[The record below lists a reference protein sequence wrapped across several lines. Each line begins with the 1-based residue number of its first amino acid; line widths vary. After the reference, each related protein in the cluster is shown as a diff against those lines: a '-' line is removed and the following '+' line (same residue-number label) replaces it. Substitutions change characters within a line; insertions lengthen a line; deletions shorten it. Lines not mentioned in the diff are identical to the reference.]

1 MLTDGGCQVS
11 DYAAKGTCL
20 YTPCGC
26 RLQRGAMVG
35 CSDRVNTNTFVPQVV
50 QARMWA
56 QGLTIGI
63 LIAAGAL
70 THARRAKMYEEG
82 NGMRHTV
89 RLSIR

>member
-1 MLTDGGCQVS
+1 MLTRLSFISYQS
-11 DYAAKGTCL
+11 
-20 YTPCGC
+20 TP
-26 RLQRGAMVG
+26 QK
-35 CSDRVNTNTFVPQVV
+35 VV

-82 NGMRHTV
+82 SGMRHTV
-89 RLSIR
+89 RLSSTAEKNQVG